1 MKNLFNLNLA
11 FIGFPILLCL
21 LGIFDPAF
29 VFWGFLS
36 TILTGLFQ
44 LIVGF
49 GMLKDEP
56 KDKDLQRYAF
66 FVALFFSCWIAS
78 AFLETASLVMH
89 YLFVLPPLL
98 AAYLTFI
105 IYKKRNL

>member
-1 MKNLFNLNLA
+1 MKNLFRLNLA
-11 FIGFPILLCL
+11 FIGFPVLLCL
-21 LGIFDPAF
+21 MSVIDGEFL
-29 VFWGFLS
+29 FWGMLS

-44 LIVGF
+44 LVIGF

-66 FVALFFSCWIAS
+66 LVLLFFCGWITS
-78 AFLETASLVMH
+78 AFLETINRIMD
-89 YLFVLPPLL
+89 YIYVLPPLL
-98 AAYLTFI
+98 AAYLTYI